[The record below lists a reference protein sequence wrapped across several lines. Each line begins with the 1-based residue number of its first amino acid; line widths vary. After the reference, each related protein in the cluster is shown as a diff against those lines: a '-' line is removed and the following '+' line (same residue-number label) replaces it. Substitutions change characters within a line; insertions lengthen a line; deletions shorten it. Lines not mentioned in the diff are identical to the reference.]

1 MTNPSLK
8 TFMEHTY
15 TRADFAHDISL
26 MREFFEFIFFT
37 KRDASASK
45 EGIDQFVALNKKPLG
60 DVVFLRSLPPSF
72 LESFTKESLY
82 EMLNQLTEESKKL
95 KTLSLT
101 VPVALSRA
109 DVEAI
114 GTWAH
119 QEVSPDILIDFDVD
133 PSIAVGCR
141 LVWNNMLRDFSF
153 NHYLIKNQ
161 IALYDRFTQS
171 MPKP

>member
-8 TFMEHTY
+8 IFTEHTY

-26 MREFFEFIFFT
+26 TREFFEYIFFT

-45 EGIDQFVALNKKPLG
+45 EGIEQFAAYSGKSPVDNA
-60 DVVFLRSLPPSF
+60 FLRSLPLSF

-82 EMLNQLTEESKKL
+82 DMLDHLTEDAKKL

-109 DVEAI
+109 DVEVI
-114 GTWAH
+114 GMWAH
-119 QEVSPDILIDFDVD
+119 REVSPDLLIDFDID

-153 NHYLIKNQ
+153 NRYLIKNQ
-161 IALYDRFTQS
+161 TALHERLTQS
-171 MPKP
+171 MAKP